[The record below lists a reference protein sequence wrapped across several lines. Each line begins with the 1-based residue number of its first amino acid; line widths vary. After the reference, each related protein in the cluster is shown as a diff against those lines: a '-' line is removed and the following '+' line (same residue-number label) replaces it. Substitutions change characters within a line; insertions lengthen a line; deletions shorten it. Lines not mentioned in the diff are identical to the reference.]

1 MNLADVMDEVGDL
14 LDQIIGLRVYRYPP
28 DNVAVPA
35 AVVDLPES
43 YAYDETCGR
52 GMDRLSLPVAVLI
65 GKVSD
70 RASRDAIAPYF
81 DGSGSQSVKTV
92 VEAGT
97 PYDSFDTVRVTA
109 ADDPFEVWTFG
120 GVSYL
125 AGRFL
130 LDIAGP
136 GGS

>member
-1 MNLADVMDEVGDL
+1 MNLADVMDEVGDVL
-14 LDQIIGLRVYRYPP
+14 QGITELNVYRYPP
-28 DNVAVPA
+28 DGVVVPA

-43 YAYDETCGR
+43 YTYDSTLGR
-52 GMDRLSLPVAVLI
+52 GMDRISLPVAVLV
-65 GKVSD
+65 GNVLD
-70 RASRDAIAPYF
+70 WAARDAIAPYF
-81 DGSGSQSVKTV
+81 DGAGSQSVKTV

-97 PYDSFDTVRVTA
+97 YESFDSVRVTA

-120 GVSYL
+120 GVPYL